1 LVDLGKELDMNKD
14 VLISLLVL
22 IGFIIFMVV
31 SFKKVM
37 QPFKNDE
44 GKYDKG
50 ELMKVGK
57 IFLFIIIPIILWSL
71 FYDLLF
77 DRL

>member
-1 LVDLGKELDMNKD
+1 MNID
-14 VLISLLVL
+14 DLISLLVG
-22 IGFIIFMVV
+22 IGIIIFMVV
-31 SFKKVM
+31 SFKIVM
-37 QPFKNDE
+37 KPFKNDE
-44 GKYDKG
+44 GKYDKS

-57 IFLFIIIPIILWSL
+57 IFLFIIIPIILWNL